1 MSIARKTRAFFDY
14 SYKLPFAVP
23 AWDHRELAAI
33 SNCIL
38 KGQVAR
44 GPHTKPLE
52 DRIRETLHA
61 EYVLS
66 FNSGRSAI
74 EVALRAL
81 DLSPGDEVIVPSFC
95 CLRAVLPITR
105 SGCVPVF
112 ADVDDTLNIDPE
124 TIPGLCSPK
133 TRAILVPHLFGR
145 PARIDAICQFAKER
159 SLFVIDDAAQAFG
172 ASLHA
177 QPLGGYG
184 DVGIVGFGPG
194 KTLVATAGG
203 ILVTNRRDLFLRAQA
218 LSASRP
224 DDSHLSRLFHF
235 VLQRRFRRATLP
247 LYVAYER
254 FARRF
259 VVPRDPD
266 AYEVR
271 AMANVDAAI
280 GLVQLS
286 KMDQMIEKRARYA
299 DYLTDRL
306 TPLGLFA
313 LPSDGHGGV
322 YTKYVVRLE
331 NAVSRAELL
340 RCLRANG
347 MEVELSYTPLHLD
360 RLKHYA
366 RGPLPVTETLW
377 DRLLPLPCEPSMSFT
392 ELQYVVETVEAFRRG

>member
-14 SYKLPFAVP
+14 SYRLPFAVP
-23 AWDHRELAAI
+23 AWDRRELGAI
-33 SNCIL
+33 STCLL
-38 KGQVAR
+38 KGQIAR

-52 DRIRETLHA
+52 DRIGAILHA

-124 TIPGLCSPK
+124 TISGLCSPK

-145 PARIDAICQFAKER
+145 PARIDAICRFATER

-172 ASLHA
+172 ATLHA

-203 ILVTNRRDLFLRAQA
+203 MLVTNRRDLFLRAQA

-259 VVPRDPD
+259 AAPQDPD
-266 AYEVR
+266 AYEIR

-286 KMDQMIEKRARYA
+286 KMDEMIEKRAHYA
-299 DYLTDRL
+299 AYLTDRL
-306 TPLGLFA
+306 APLGLFA
-313 LPSDGHGGV
+313 VPSDGDGGV

-331 NAVSRAELL
+331 SSASRTELL
-340 RCLRANG
+340 RFLRARG
-347 MEVELSYTPLHLD
+347 VEVELSYTPLHID
-360 RLKHYA
+360 SLKHFA
-366 RGPLPVTETLW
+366 RGRLPVTETLW
-377 DRLLPLPCEPSMSFT
+377 DRLLPLPCEPSMST
-392 ELQYVVETVEAFRRG
+392 AELEYLVEAVEAFRRG